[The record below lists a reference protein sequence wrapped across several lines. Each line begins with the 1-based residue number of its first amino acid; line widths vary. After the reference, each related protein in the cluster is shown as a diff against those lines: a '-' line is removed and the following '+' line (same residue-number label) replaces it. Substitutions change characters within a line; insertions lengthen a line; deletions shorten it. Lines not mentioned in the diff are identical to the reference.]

1 MQLIL
6 RGNLTVRYTIQELI
20 GKLST
25 MCLCVCF
32 FFMFLKTYLEHLLSE
47 HVCVYSSKACL
58 VVWRVQLWFV
68 AIFVAV

>member
-1 MQLIL
+1 MS
-6 RGNLTVRYTIQELI
+6 V
-20 GKLST
+20 
-25 MCLCVCF
+25 CLF

>member
-25 MCLCVCF
+25 MCLF
-32 FFMFLKTYLEHLLSE
+32 FFMFLKTYLEHLFSE